1 LHPIS
6 PAGGDASGRCHLKI
20 LIAEDDGLEA
30 QEMERH
36 IRALGHQV
44 VGTAGTGRRAMEMAR
59 TLEPELVLLDIAMPG
74 LDGINAAREILAFR
88 PVPIVIVTGHA
99 DSDLV
104 ERAAAAGV
112 FTYLLKPV
120 GQRDLDAAIQMAR
133 ARFAELQA
141 LRQQVQDLA
150 EALEVRKV
158 VEQAKGILM
167 KRLQVSEADAFHRL
181 QRRAAAQ
188 RRSIRDVAEAVRE
201 ADRFYRELET
211 DQA

>member
-1 LHPIS
+1 M
-6 PAGGDASGRCHLKI
+6 RI

-30 QEMERH
+30 QEMERQ

-44 VGTAGTGRRAMEMAR
+44 VGTAETGRRAVEMAR
-59 TLEPELVLLDIAMPG
+59 TLSPDLILLDIAMPG
-74 LDGINAAREILAFR
+74 LDGISAAQHILAIQA
-88 PVPIVIVTGHA
+88 VPIVMVTGHA
-99 DSDLV
+99 DPDLV

-112 FTYLLKPV
+112 FSYLLKPV
-120 GQRDLDAAIQMAR
+120 TQRDLDAAIQMAQ

-141 LRQQVQDLA
+141 LRQQVRDLT
-150 EALEVRKV
+150 EALEIRKV

-167 KRLQVSEADAFHRL
+167 KRLQVSEAEAFRRL

-188 RRSIRDVAEAVRE
+188 RRSILEIAEAVRE

>member
-1 LHPIS
+1 L
-6 PAGGDASGRCHLKI
+6 RI

-30 QEMERH
+30 QEMERQ

-44 VGTAGTGRRAMEMAR
+44 VGTAETGRRAVEMAR
-59 TLEPELVLLDIAMPG
+59 TLSPDLILLDIAMPG
-74 LDGINAAREILAFR
+74 LDGISAAQHILAIR
-88 PVPIVIVTGHA
+88 AVPIVMVTGHA
-99 DSDLV
+99 DPDLV

-112 FTYLLKPV
+112 FSYLLKPV
-120 GQRDLDAAIQMAR
+120 TQRDLDAAIQMAQ

-141 LRQQVQDLA
+141 LRQQVRDLT
-150 EALEVRKV
+150 EALEIRKV

-167 KRLQVSEADAFHRL
+167 KRLQVSEAEAFRRL

-188 RRSIRDVAEAVRE
+188 RRSILEIAEAVRE

>member
-1 LHPIS
+1 M
-6 PAGGDASGRCHLKI
+6 RI

-30 QEMERH
+30 QEMERQ

-44 VGTAGTGRRAMEMAR
+44 VGTAQTGRRAVEMAR
-59 TLEPELVLLDIAMPG
+59 TLSPDMILLDIAMPG
-74 LDGINAAREILAFR
+74 LDGISAAQHILAIR
-88 PVPIVIVTGHA
+88 AVPIVMVTGHA
-99 DSDLV
+99 DPDLV

-112 FTYLLKPV
+112 FSYLLKPV
-120 GQRDLDAAIQMAR
+120 TQRDLDAAIQMAQ

-141 LRQQVQDLA
+141 LRQQVRDLT
-150 EALEVRKV
+150 EALEIRKV

-167 KRLQVSEADAFHRL
+167 KRLQVSEAEAFRRL

-188 RRSIRDVAEAVRE
+188 RRSILEIAEAVRE

>member
-1 LHPIS
+1 M
-6 PAGGDASGRCHLKI
+6 RI

-30 QEMERH
+30 QEMERQ

-44 VGTAGTGRRAMEMAR
+44 VGTAQTGRRAVEMAR
-59 TLEPELVLLDIAMPG
+59 TLSPDLILLDIAMPG
-74 LDGINAAREILAFR
+74 LDGISAAQHILAIR
-88 PVPIVIVTGHA
+88 AVPIVMVTGHA
-99 DSDLV
+99 DPDLV

-112 FTYLLKPV
+112 FSYLLKPV
-120 GQRDLDAAIQMAR
+120 TQRDLDAAIQMAQ

-141 LRQQVQDLA
+141 LRQQVRDLT
-150 EALEVRKV
+150 EALEIRKV

-167 KRLQVSEADAFHRL
+167 KRLQVSEAEAFRRL

-188 RRSIRDVAEAVRE
+188 RRSILEIAEAVRE